1 MIKLKDILNEI
12 TLQEISNRSCIKTEL
27 LLEGKMPKLEYSN
40 HIQILDEGL
49 MDLLKKGKD
58 VVIKWFKENILTK
71 LITFIKKAAK
81 GVKEELDLIIFGLK
95 KLLALVTKFKEKH
108 PLLFKIIIIS
118 FLIVVFL
125 VISTASAQA
134 QDPAGMG
141 YTTNQ
146 LNAMIGLIENTNST
160 GAIKDA
166 GFHEYDIMQAKQYL
180 HDLKDGTVDG
190 NWDEGAKE
198 LASRI
203 EGMFSKFMKEA
214 KGEGPEAQQAINII
228 MDAFNYG
235 KNMVFNSVGFGL

>member
-118 FLIVVFL
+118 FFIVVFL

-146 LNAMIGLIENTNST
+146 LNSMIGMVDMAASDMEAS
-160 GAIKDA
+160 
-166 GFHEYDIMQAKQYL
+166 GFDMMDIMNSKQYL

-190 NWDEGAKE
+190 NWGEGAKE
-198 LASRI
+198 LASVI
-203 EGMFSKFMKEA
+203 EGTFSKLTKEA
-214 KGEGPEAQQAINII
+214 EGEGPEAQSAMKII

-235 KNMVFNSVGFGL
+235 KNMAFSSFGFGV